1 MEIFLDFRLYNVNN
15 IISENVTIGG
25 FQNRFNGDVK
35 ISDHDGENRCYVKL
49 DGL

>member
-1 MEIFLDFRLYNVNN
+1 MEVFLDFRLYNVN

-25 FQNRFNGDVK
+25 FQNKFNGDVK
-35 ISDHDGENRCYVKL
+35 ISDRDGENRCYVKL